1 MRKKLLCTLIAASLA
16 WPLAAA
22 AADVS
27 SINQNIQRGNLSAAL
42 SETDALLKQ
51 NPKDPQLQFLR
62 GVILTEQKKDA
73 EAIQVFKQLTEQ
85 YPELPEPYNN
95 LAVLYAQQGKYE
107 QARAALEMAIRTNPS
122 YATAQENLGDI
133 YAKLASLAYQKALQ
147 LSPGDNAGT
156 KLKLNLI
163 RELFNQSGGGVA
175 GSKPA
180 ATTPVAAHLPT
191 ESPKAE
197 AAAAKSAAPQ
207 AAAKPSVVAVTK
219 PAPAAPAH
227 PAPQP
232 APPVA
237 KAADKTP
244 ESEVAKPVAAAAS
257 DTDARAAIDAAVQQ
271 WAQAWSSKNLPGYF
285 AAYAPNFQPEKGLSL
300 AAWKEQRRRLI
311 GDKKDISVVV
321 KNLTV
326 KVDGNTATARFRQI
340 YNSGNIHFDGP
351 KTLRFQLENG
361 KWLIVREIAG

>member
-1 MRKKLLCTLIAASLA
+1 MRKRLLCTLIAATLA

-22 AADVS
+22 AADVG
-27 SINQNIQRGNLSAAL
+27 SINQNIQRGNLAAAL

-133 YAKLASLAYQKALQ
+133 YAKLASQAYQRALQ

-163 RELFNQSGGGVA
+163 RELFNQTGGGA
-175 GSKPA
+175 GGGKPA
-180 ATTPVAAHLPT
+180 ATPVAVKLPVEPAKT
-191 ESPKAE
+191 EP
-197 AAAAKSAAPQ
+197 AAARPAAPQ
-207 AAAKPSVVAVTK
+207 PTAKPTAVAAAKPEPV
-219 PAPAAPAH
+219 APAH
-227 PAPQP
+227 PAPPSVPP
-232 APPVA
+232 AA
-237 KAADKTP
+237 KAVEKAAEAEPAKSAANDAD
-244 ESEVAKPVAAAAS
+244 S
-257 DTDARAAIDAAVQQ
+257 RAAIDTAVQQ

-321 KNLTV
+321 KNLAV

-340 YNSGNIHFDGP
+340 YSSGDIHFDGP
-351 KTLRFQLENG
+351 KTLRFQHENG